1 MATVLIENLTKV
13 YPPSLNH
20 PVQVQALGGLNMSVT
35 GNVFVAIVGPSGSG
49 KTTLLNI
56 VAGVERP
63 TSGSVRALH
72 EGVPAQI
79 GYVFQEPRL
88 LPWRTVVDNMLYV
101 QDRKSDQLRREAEF
115 YLKMVGLSEVSHLYP
130 SQLSGGMQQRVGIAR
145 AFLVNPDVLL
155 LDEPF
160 SHLDSLT
167 GRALRDYLQRI
178 WLQTRKTALFVT
190 HDVTE
195 AVELADRIVM
205 LRPRWRGLRRHPHQ
219 PAPTTAPRRS
229 RCARHA
235 GGGDEPLR
243 RHGRR
248 GPLRRPGPLDDHP
261 DPDG

>member
-1 MATVLIENLTKV
+1 MATVLIENLTKI
-13 YPPSLNH
+13 YPPTLNH
-20 PVQVQALGGLNMSVT
+20 ARQVQALGGLNMSIT

-63 TSGSVRALH
+63 TSGSVRALQ

-101 QDRKSDQLRREAEF
+101 QDRKSDRSRREAEF
-115 YLKMVGLSEVSHLYP
+115 YLQMVGLSEVADLYP
-130 SQLSGGMQQRVGIAR
+130 SQLSAGMQQRVGIAR

-160 SHLDSLT
+160 SHLDALT
-167 GRALRDYLQRI
+167 GRSLRDYLQRI

-195 AVELADRIVM
+195 AVELADRIIM
-205 LRPRWRGLRRHPHQ
+205 LRPGGVAYDDIAITLPRPRRPADPAVRDVQDEVLRRFDAMGAAVRFGAAQ
-219 PAPTTAPRRS
+219 ATR
-229 RCARHA
+229 
-235 GGGDEPLR
+235 
-243 RHGRR
+243 
-248 GPLRRPGPLDDHP
+248 
-261 DPDG
+261 